1 MLYNYETEIKNY
13 GINDQ
18 NFSQNA
24 EELVK
29 IFIKKTYLNVRE
41 IIENI
46 LKTERKEK
54 CDHLSKEFITIGPAQ
69 LFNIITEIFN
79 IIKSRKIKII
89 LEQMINL
96 TKECIIQY
104 LIGVDILLK
113 VKNYFK
119 IFLFFFFVNKIKFY
133 IFFFSIWI

>member
-1 MLYNYETEIKNY
+1 MKEYDQEVKKY
-13 GINDQ
+13 GIIDK

-29 IFIKKTYLNVRE
+29 IFIKKTYLNVRI

-46 LKTERKEK
+46 LQTERKEK
-54 CDHLSKEFITIGPAQ
+54 CDPLSQEYITIGPTQ

-79 IIKSRKIKII
+79 LIKSRKIKLI
-89 LEQMINL
+89 LEQMIDL

-113 VKNYFK
+113 VKKLYE
-119 IFLFFFFVNKIKFY
+119 
-133 IFFFSIWI
+133 

>member
-24 EELVK
+24 EELIK

-113 VKNYFK
+113 VKNF
-119 IFLFFFFVNKIKFY
+119 
-133 IFFFSIWI
+133 